1 MGEGSPA
8 GTPAQRVP
16 WWQAIAFGRRPER
29 TLLRIL
35 VLVVVSVVVFKF
47 VLLPIRVEG
56 PSMLPTYS
64 DHGVNFVNKLAYA
77 FHEPRR
83 GDVVAIRMSG
93 EHIMLMKRII
103 GLPGD
108 TVEFRHGHT
117 YINGNRLDEP
127 YVKNRWNWVQ
137 KPEILGTAEYYVVGD
152 NRSMP
157 IGDHTQGK
165 ADRSRIVGKVLL

>member
-8 GTPAQRVP
+8 PAVP

-35 VLVVVSVVVFKF
+35 VLIVVVVLVVKF
-47 VLLPIRVEG
+47 VLLPIRIQG

-64 DHGVNFVNKLAYA
+64 DRGIRGINVVNKLAYA

-93 EHIMLMKRII
+93 EHVMLMKRII
-103 GLPGD
+103 GLPGE
-108 TVEFRHGHT
+108 TVEFRQGHT
-117 YINGNRLDEP
+117 YINGAPLDEP
-127 YVKNRWNWVQ
+127 YVKNRWNWDQ
-137 KPEILGTAEYYVVGD
+137 DPEVLGSSEYYFVGD

-157 IGDHTQGK
+157 ISDHTQGK
-165 ADRSRIVGKVLL
+165 GDRSRIVGKVLL